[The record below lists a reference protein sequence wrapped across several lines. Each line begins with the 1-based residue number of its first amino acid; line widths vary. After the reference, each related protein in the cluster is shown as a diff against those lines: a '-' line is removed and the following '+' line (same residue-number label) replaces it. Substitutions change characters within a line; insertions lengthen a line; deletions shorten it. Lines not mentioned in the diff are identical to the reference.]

1 MTHLYSPTIRISRFI
16 HINRSCLPLIAR
28 LLQGCN
34 LSKPIP
40 FKVFLAFEAKK
51 QPCTSLANNQ
61 SFSLKNALPFCYL
74 LKWNKIGHFDNRE
87 GSTFRSINQAKIMV
101 ARDSQP
107 KKERKEKKREKKIA
121 HYVLQNAAKIHEAN
135 VAPSPS
141 SLHKMYK
148 TLPIGADTYLNWT
161 FFIIHVKL

>member
-16 HINRSCLPLIAR
+16 HINRSCQPLIAR
-28 LLQGCN
+28 LLQGCHR
-34 LSKPIP
+34 SKPIP

-101 ARDSQP
+101 VRDSQP
-107 KKERKEKKREKKIA
+107 KKGKKRKK
-121 HYVLQNAAKIHEAN
+121 N
-135 VAPSPS
+135 VKRKLRITFSRMQS
-141 SLHKMYK
+141 KFTKRMSLHPLQASTKC
-148 TLPIGADTYLNWT
+148 TR
-161 FFIIHVKL
+161 HS